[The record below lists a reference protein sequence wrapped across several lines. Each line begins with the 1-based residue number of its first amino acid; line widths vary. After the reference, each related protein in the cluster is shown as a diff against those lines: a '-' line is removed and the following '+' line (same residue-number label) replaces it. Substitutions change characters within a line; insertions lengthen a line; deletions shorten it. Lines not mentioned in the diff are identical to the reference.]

1 LKLSCGGQQREA
13 GSQQALVEM
22 AAALFSRKI
31 SWPGNWLP
39 MKLLSSSWL
48 AKKVRVNS
56 RAFQRQITTI
66 NHSMDGWMDGW
77 MDISAMLISIHP
89 SIHP

>member
-1 LKLSCGGQQREA
+1 MKLSCGGQQREV

-66 NHSMDGWMDGW
+66 NHSMDGWMD
-77 MDISAMLISIHP
+77 ISAMLITIHP